1 MGEEGGEGNE
11 GMEEDRLEKR
21 DKMRQGAVGGG
32 MRRDGRKEGRKKG
45 KGRRKR
51 RENFIRNGGCGGL
64 NENGPHRLIGSGTRR
79 VVPGFLLSW
88 GFFVCFG
95 VRVTILE
102 EV

>member
-1 MGEEGGEGNE
+1 MKIAV
-11 GMEEDRLEKR
+11 LEST
-21 DKMRQGAVGGG
+21 MNVVV
-32 MRRDGRKEGRKKG
+32 
-45 KGRRKR
+45 
-51 RENFIRNGGCGGL
+51 L
-64 NENGPHRLIGSGTRR
+64 NEYGPHRLIGSGTSR